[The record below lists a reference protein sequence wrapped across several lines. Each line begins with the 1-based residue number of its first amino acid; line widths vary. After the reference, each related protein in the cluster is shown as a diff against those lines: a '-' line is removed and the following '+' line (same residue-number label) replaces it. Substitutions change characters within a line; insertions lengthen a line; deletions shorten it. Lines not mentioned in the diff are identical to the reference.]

1 MDTFVVQEPGG
12 AFTEWVQ
19 KSLVDLGLKEANLE
33 AALVARP
40 GPLVLSQL
48 DLLYGKAVVYD
59 QCRLRSGSGHQNIP
73 DVILLTDHGDVV
85 VIEVKRLGNPE
96 LRGRSVVSQV
106 VGYAATM
113 AATDEATLVR
123 TLTSG
128 RCASWEELCRRDFP
142 GVARPASL
150 ARRLRTRLEQAE
162 LHLVI
167 ACDEAPE
174 SLADWVR
181 AAGRQSAL
189 GFDLHVVEVRPM
201 VPQGRDMPI
210 AWVPN
215 TRVST
220 EIIHRTA
227 VVVRTEGAGPVQ
239 VDVNTDSAE
248 EVEAAVQSSGRRD
261 RRSKAKAVLAPAAER
276 LGLSVEALWA
286 ELDGIHRHAV
296 KLDWSELH
304 AAIAQADD
312 SGPYLRGRRNDGF
325 LEGRFGVNLVK
336 HWTPSVFV
344 GAYLMPYDHK
354 QQPLAGEDGGDF
366 ALILDVHRNKTFDG
380 DSYAEQ
386 DAFSRLRQRLHR
398 NSGGWDFADHHDQT
412 KRNRWHPLHLRRPLH
427 EVLASARTPEERQA
441 RWLEAAADA
450 VRVVLEGGE
459 LAELRETFV
468 RDQLDG

>member
-1 MDTFVVQEPGG
+1 MESFVIQETDGT
-12 AFTEWVQ
+12 FTEWVPRT
-19 KSLVDLGLKEANLE
+19 LVALGLKEADLE

-40 GPLVLSQL
+40 GPLVLGQL
-48 DLLYGKAVVYD
+48 DLLYGDAVVYD

-73 DVILLTDHGDVV
+73 DVILMTDHGDVIV
-85 VIEVKRLGNPE
+85 VEVKRLGNAE

-106 VGYAATM
+106 VGYAASL
-113 AATDEATLVR
+113 AAADEATLVR
-123 TLTSG
+123 TLTGG
-128 RCASWEELCRRDFP
+128 RCSSWEALCREDFP
-142 GVARPASL
+142 RVARPASL
-150 ARRLRTRLEQAE
+150 ARRLRRRVAEAE

-201 VPQGRDMPI
+201 VPKGRRQPV
-210 AWVPN
+210 AWVPAPQ
-215 TRVST
+215 VST

-227 VVVRTEGAGPVQ
+227 VVVRTEGTGPVQ
-239 VDVNTDSAE
+239 VDVTTDSAE

-261 RRSKAKAVLAPAAER
+261 RRSKAMAVLAPAADR

-286 ELDGIHRHAV
+286 ELDGIHRHAIG
-296 KLDWSELH
+296 LDWPDLH
-304 AAIAQADD
+304 GAIAQPDD
-312 SGPYLRGRRNDGF
+312 PGPYLRGRRGDGF

-344 GAYLMPYDHK
+344 GAYLMPFDHK
-354 QQPLAGEDGGDF
+354 QQPLAEEDGGDF
-366 ALILDVHRNKTFDG
+366 ALIIDVARNKVFDG

-386 DAFSRLRQRLHR
+386 EAFTRLRERLQRDA
-398 NSGGWDFADHHDQT
+398 GGWDFADHHAQA

-427 EVLASARTPEERQA
+427 EVLAEARTPAERRE
-441 RWLEAAADA
+441 RWLAAARGA
-450 VRVVLEGGE
+450 VRVLLAGGE
-459 LAELRETFV
+459 LAELREGFV
-468 RDQLDG
+468 REQLEE